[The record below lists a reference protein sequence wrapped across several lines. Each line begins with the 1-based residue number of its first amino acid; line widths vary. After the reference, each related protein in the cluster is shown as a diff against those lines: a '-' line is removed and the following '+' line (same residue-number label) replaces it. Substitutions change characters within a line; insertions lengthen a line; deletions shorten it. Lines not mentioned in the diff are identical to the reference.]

1 MSTLPSYAAMFLTLT
16 FNDLIRA
23 TMRQFGV
30 GPVEAVTILVGQL
43 NDALII
49 VQEDKEVQP

>member
-1 MSTLPSYAAMFLTLT
+1 MFLTLT